1 VKVKEEMD
9 SLKRA
14 LQDASRE
21 RDKAVQDLARLKQHL
36 LDKVTIYWYL
46 YFSCIFC
53 STRETRQ
60 SIMWSLASFV
70 LPTHKLCAI
79 SLCLM

>member
-1 VKVKEEMD
+1 VKVKKEMD

-36 LDKVTIYWYL
+36 LDKVTHIL
-46 YFSCIFC
+46 VFVISCIFVVLV
-53 STRETRQ
+53 RQ
-60 SIMWSLASFV
+60 AKYHVVSSFI
-70 LPTHKLCAI
+70 LPTYKLCAI
-79 SLCLM
+79 SLCLT